1 MVWGVTVA
9 TPSISGTPNFDG
21 TVRSAP
27 LLVTA
32 NDVVYPSVV
41 LETLRAFYDQPNYQT
56 RVTPETGIEWIR
68 MGREKPIETTSTAD
82 VMISYW
88 NSFLESF
95 ADLPESDVHNKIL
108 IYGV

>member
-1 MVWGVTVA
+1 M
-9 TPSISGTPNFDG
+9 
-21 TVRSAP
+21 
-27 LLVTA
+27 
-32 NDVVYPSVV
+32 YPSVV

-88 NSFLESF
+88 NKFPSISF
-95 ADLPESDVHNKIL
+95 ADLPNSDIQNKIL
-108 IYGV
+108 IYGLTAEGLNNPVSTPVGVMYPHEVRPLSYKPF